1 MKINRLNSHLN
12 ITKRIRLRNASEL
25 FSSKSGYAARIR
37 GNERTILL
45 RILHD
50 FVNAHN
56 KGRKGTYDQYKANKL
71 RLPAIVE
78 RDGLQWL
85 YTAPALIEHAE
96 DHAFTSQTASNWLKA
111 WQGRIEKN
119 AEEGKETRKIPFIE
133 AVRHEGNDVAVLVS
147 TGFFEMEEER
157 TMPHPHKPPDAQGK
171 ADSAQE
177 GTLTQD
183 QILKAAA
190 RFNRKHH
197 AN

>member
-25 FSSKSGYAARIR
+25 FSSKSGYASRIR

-45 RILHD
+45 RVLHD

-56 KGRKGTYDQYKANKL
+56 KGRKGTYEQYKANKL

-78 RDGLQWL
+78 RNGQQWL
-85 YTAPALIEHAE
+85 YTAPALIEQAE
-96 DHAFTSQTASNWLKA
+96 DFAFTAQTASNWLKVWA
-111 WQGRIEKN
+111 ERIKKN
-119 AEEGKETRKIPFIE
+119 AQEGAETRKLPFIN
-133 AVRHEGNDVAVLVS
+133 AVSWEGNDIAIALE
-147 TGFFEMEEER
+147 TGFFEMEEPK
-157 TMPHPHKPPDAQGK
+157 PHPHKPPDAQGK

-183 QILKAAA
+183 QILRAAA
-190 RFNRKHH
+190 KFNRKHH